1 MTSCTTWRRTIH
13 WRRLQKGINTW
24 HRWKRRK
31 SQNIHQH
38 NTRDKRY
45 LRKEFQLFLLYQAC
59 YRCSSLLKWDWFF
72 NLANQN
78 IANNFFFHVF
88 VGFSLK
94 KGGNIFT
101 EFWWR
106 ENYAMTMPDQ
116 KPVCTRVTTIYFRDV
131 LLQLFQFG

>member
-31 SQNIHQH
+31 SQNIYQH

-78 IANNFFFHVF
+78 IANKYIYIFSHVF
-88 VGFSLK
+88 VRFSLK
-94 KGGNIFT
+94 KVLVERELSDDNAGSKNGVHSGKHDIFSQRIFT
-101 EFWWR
+101 
-106 ENYAMTMPDQ
+106 AG
-116 KPVCTRVTTIYFRDV
+116 C
-131 LLQLFQFG
+131 FG